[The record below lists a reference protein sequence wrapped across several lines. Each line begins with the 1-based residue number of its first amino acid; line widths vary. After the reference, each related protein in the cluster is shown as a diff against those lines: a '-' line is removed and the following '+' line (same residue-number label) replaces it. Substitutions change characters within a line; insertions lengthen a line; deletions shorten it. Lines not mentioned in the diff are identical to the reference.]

1 MEGAKNMKL
10 IKGDAS
16 ERKFFRER
24 NNKVSKIIIHS
35 SINKRKNLLNYD
47 SVNKILLKNKIRAPK
62 LISEN
67 YKKNLIEIEELG
79 NKTLFKIFQ
88 KCKTNRKIELYKKVI
103 DELIKLQKIKTK
115 QIKNFKNKNY
125 KIPNYS
131 YDILKGEVNLF
142 FDWYLKY
149 KSKKDWN
156 TTNSQK
162 IRKSIYK
169 LLKSLKLKNKVFVHR
184 DFHISNLILYK
195 ENIYLIDN
203 QDAVFG
209 NLAYDLCSLVDDV
222 RYETSNSV
230 KNKLINYYLSKKK
243 INFSKK
249 DFMNDFEI
257 HSIIRNLKIIG
268 IFTRL
273 SIRDKKHEY
282 LKLIPH
288 AWKLLKNRLKNKNKF
303 DKLRILLNQL

>member
-67 YKKNLIEIEELG
+67 YKKNLIEIEDLG
-79 NKTLFKIFQ
+79 NQTLFKIFQ
-88 KCKTNRKIELYKKVI
+88 KCKNNRKIELYKKVI

-156 TTNSQK
+156 ATNSKK
-162 IRKSIYK
+162 IRTLIYK

-195 ENIYLIDN
+195 EHIYLIDN

-209 NLAYDLCSLVDDV
+209 NPAYDLCSLVDDV
-222 RYETSNSV
+222 RYETSNSL
-230 KNKLINYYLSKKK
+230 KNKLINYYQSKKK
-243 INFSKK
+243 INFPKK

>member
-1 MEGAKNMKL
+1 MEGVKSMKL

-16 ERKFFRER
+16 ERKFFRKR
-24 NNKVSKIIIHS
+24 NNKISKIIIHS
-35 SINKRKNLLNYD
+35 TINKRKNLLNYD

-62 LISEN
+62 LIREN
-67 YKKNLIEIEELG
+67 YKKNLIEIEDLG
-79 NKTLFKIFQ
+79 DKTLFKIFQ
-88 KCKTNRKIELYKKVI
+88 KCKNNRKIKLYKKVI
-103 DELIKLQKIKTK
+103 DELIKLQEIKTK

-142 FDWYLKY
+142 FNWYLKY

-156 TTNSQK
+156 TTNSKK
-162 IRKSIYK
+162 IRTLIYK

-195 ENIYLIDN
+195 EQIYLIDN

-209 NLAYDLCSLVDDV
+209 NPAYDLCSLVDDV
-222 RYETSNSV
+222 RYETTNSL
-230 KNKLINYYLSKKK
+230 KNKLINYYQSKKK

>member
-16 ERKFFRER
+16 ERKFFRKR
-24 NNKVSKIIIHS
+24 SHKISKIIIHS

-62 LISEN
+62 LIGEN
-67 YKKNLIEIEELG
+67 YKKNLIEVEDLG
-79 NKTLFKIFQ
+79 DKTLFKIFQ
-88 KCKTNRKIELYKKVI
+88 KYKTNRQIKLYKKVI

-115 QIKNFKNKNY
+115 IIKNFKNKNY
-125 KIPNYS
+125 KIPDYS
-131 YDILKGEVNLF
+131 YDILKEEVNLF

-149 KSKKDWN
+149 KTKKGQN
-156 TTNSQK
+156 TKNTKK
-162 IRKSIYK
+162 IRELIYK

-184 DFHISNLILYK
+184 DFHISNLILHK
-195 ENIYLIDN
+195 GNIYLIDN

-209 NLAYDLCSLVDDV
+209 NPAYDLCSLVDDV

-230 KNKLINYYLSKKK
+230 KNKIINYYLSKKK

-257 HSIIRNLKIIG
+257 HSITRNLKIIG

-273 SIRDKKHEY
+273 SIRDKKHGY

-288 AWKLLKNRLKNKNKF
+288 AWKLLNNRLKNKNKF
-303 DKLRILLNQL
+303 NKLRLLLNQL

>member
-67 YKKNLIEIEELG
+67 YKKNLIEIEDLG
-79 NKTLFKIFQ
+79 DKTLFKIFQ
-88 KCKTNRKIELYKKVI
+88 KCETNRKIELYKKAI

-156 TTNSQK
+156 ATNSKK
-162 IRKSIYK
+162 IRTLIYK

-195 ENIYLIDN
+195 EHIYLIDN

-209 NLAYDLCSLVDDV
+209 NPAYDLCSLVDDV
-222 RYETSNSV
+222 RYETSNSL
-230 KNKLINYYLSKKK
+230 KNKLINYYQSKKK

-303 DKLRILLNQL
+303 GKLRILLNQL

>member
-67 YKKNLIEIEELG
+67 YKKNLIEIEDLG
-79 NKTLFKIFQ
+79 NQTLFKIFQ

-162 IRKSIYK
+162 VRKSIYK

-209 NLAYDLCSLVDDV
+209 NSAYDLCSLVDDV

-243 INFSKK
+243 INYSKK

-282 LKLIPH
+282 LKLIPN

-303 DKLRILLNQL
+303 NKLRILLNQL

>member
-1 MEGAKNMKL
+1 MKL

-16 ERKFFRER
+16 ERKFFRKR
-24 NNKVSKIIIHS
+24 NNKISKIIIHS

-67 YKKNLIEIEELG
+67 YKKNLIEIEDLG

-88 KCKTNRKIELYKKVI
+88 KCKTIRKIELYKKVI

-156 TTNSQK
+156 ATNSKK
-162 IRKSIYK
+162 IRTLIYK
-169 LLKSLKLKNKVFVHR
+169 LLKNLKLKNKVFVHR

-195 ENIYLIDN
+195 EHIYLIDN

-209 NLAYDLCSLVDDV
+209 NPAYDLCSLVDDV
-222 RYETSNSV
+222 RYETSNSL
-230 KNKLINYYLSKKK
+230 KNKLINYYQSKKK

-282 LKLIPH
+282 LKLIPN

-303 DKLRILLNQL
+303 NKLRILLNQL

>member
-67 YKKNLIEIEELG
+67 YKKNLIEIEDLG
-79 NKTLFKIFQ
+79 DKTLFKIFQ
-88 KCKTNRKIELYKKVI
+88 KCKNTRKIELYKKVI

-156 TTNSQK
+156 ATNSKK
-162 IRKSIYK
+162 IRTLIYK

-195 ENIYLIDN
+195 GNIYLIDN

-209 NLAYDLCSLVDDV
+209 NPAYDLCSLVDDV
-222 RYETSNSV
+222 RYETSNSL
-230 KNKLINYYLSKKK
+230 KNKLINYYQSKKK
-243 INFSKK
+243 INFPKK

>member
-1 MEGAKNMKL
+1 MEGVKSMKL

-16 ERKFFRER
+16 ERKFFRKR
-24 NNKVSKIIIHS
+24 NNKISKIIIHS

-62 LISEN
+62 LIREN
-67 YKKNLIEIEELG
+67 YKNNLIEIEDLG
-79 NKTLFKIFQ
+79 DKTLFKIFQ
-88 KCKTNRKIELYKKVI
+88 KCKNNRKIKLYKKVI

-156 TTNSQK
+156 ATNSKK
-162 IRKSIYK
+162 IRTLIYK

-195 ENIYLIDN
+195 EQIYLIDN

-209 NLAYDLCSLVDDV
+209 NPAYDLCSLVDDV
-222 RYETSNSV
+222 RYETTNSL
-230 KNKLINYYLSKKK
+230 KNKLINYYQSKKK

-249 DFMNDFEI
+249 DFLNDFEI

>member
-16 ERKFFRER
+16 ERKFFRKK
-24 NNKVSKIIIHS
+24 NNKTSKIIIKS
-35 SINKRKNLLNYD
+35 NTNKKKNLLDYA

-62 LISEN
+62 LINEN
-67 YKKNLIEIEELG
+67 YKKNLIEVEDLG
-79 NKTLFKIFQ
+79 DKTLFKLF
-88 KCKTNRKIELYKKVI
+88 KKLKTNKQVEFYKKVI
-103 DELIKLQKIKTK
+103 DELIKLQNIKTK
-115 QIKNFKNKNY
+115 QIKNFKNKYY

-131 YDILKGEVNLF
+131 YDILKSEVNLF

-162 IRKSIYK
+162 IRKLIYK
-169 LLKSLKLKNKVFVHR
+169 LLKILKLKNKVFVHR
-184 DFHISNLILYK
+184 DFHISNLIFYK

-209 NLAYDLCSLVDDV
+209 NPAYDLCSLVDDV

-243 INFSKK
+243 VNFSKK

-273 SIRDKKHEY
+273 SIRDKKHGY

-288 AWKLLKNRLKNKNKF
+288 AWILLKNRLKNKNKYN
-303 DKLRILLNQL
+303 KLRILLNQL

>member
-67 YKKNLIEIEELG
+67 YKKNLIEIEDLG
-79 NKTLFKIFQ
+79 NQTLFKIFQ

-162 IRKSIYK
+162 VRKSIYK

-195 ENIYLIDN
+195 EHIYLIDN

-209 NLAYDLCSLVDDV
+209 NPAYDLCSLVDDV
-222 RYETSNSV
+222 RYETSNSL
-230 KNKLINYYLSKKK
+230 KNKLINYYQSKKK
-243 INFSKK
+243 INFPKK

-303 DKLRILLNQL
+303 GKLRILLNQL

>member
-67 YKKNLIEIEELG
+67 YKKNLIEIEDLG
-79 NKTLFKIFQ
+79 NQTLFKIFQ

-103 DELIKLQKIKTK
+103 DDLIKLQKIKTK

-156 TTNSQK
+156 ATNSKK
-162 IRKSIYK
+162 IRTLIYK

-195 ENIYLIDN
+195 EHIYLIDN

-209 NLAYDLCSLVDDV
+209 NPAYDLCSLVDDV
-222 RYETSNSV
+222 RYETSNSL
-230 KNKLINYYLSKKK
+230 KNKLINYYQSKKK
-243 INFSKK
+243 INFPKK

-303 DKLRILLNQL
+303 GKLRILLNQL